1 MNLAKTEIQEQNPKK
16 KRQSPMIKKRN
27 VTSNEER
34 DIPNRGRNPQRST
47 SGNEL
52 QRDIFRDRHN
62 KRVHG
67 ANRVG
72 EGAEEARKAE
82 ISRDFKWGDGRRGE
96 AIGGAIGEAIG
107 ELIIY
112 LAISF
117 VEMVVLLVVVLSFGW
132 YSRNSYRPDG
142 IGEGRGAFGSLF
154 QNIRFLFF
162 FFDKVVGLLMMG
174 RLTIWQDPKWWAE
187 KVKLFKRF
195 LKGMGFVSF
204 VVKKTEIPVKLTLL
218 FWILVSLSITS
229 EFEMVMTLVCS
240 RIFVHNTNTT
250 IDVLT
255 YLLG

>member
-154 QNIRFLFF
+154 QNIRWAVN
-162 FFDKVVGLLMMG
+162 DGETNDMARSKVVGGEGQALQAFSQGDGVCVLCGKENGDPCEVNSALLDSG
-174 RLTIWQDPKWWAE
+174 KSINH
-187 KVKLFKRF
+187 KRIRNGNDIGVQQNF
-195 LKGMGFVSF
+195 C
-204 VVKKTEIPVKLTLL
+204 T
-218 FWILVSLSITS
+218 
-229 EFEMVMTLVCS
+229 
-240 RIFVHNTNTT
+240 
-250 IDVLT
+250 
-255 YLLG
+255 